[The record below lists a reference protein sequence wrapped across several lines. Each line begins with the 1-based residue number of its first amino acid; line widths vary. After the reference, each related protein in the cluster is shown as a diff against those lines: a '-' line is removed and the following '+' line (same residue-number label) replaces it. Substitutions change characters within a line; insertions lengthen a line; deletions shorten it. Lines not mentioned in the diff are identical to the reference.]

1 MDLVHR
7 LFDADQSFEGVF
19 MESSYALPLSL
30 RSKALWLAL
39 MLGAC
44 ALNTGAQS
52 WAPSKPLRFIIPQV
66 AGGGADTI
74 GRVIAQGLSE
84 KLGQA
89 VIVDNKPGTNG
100 GVGVDALMH
109 APNDGHQIL
118 LVFTSLMAINPA
130 VYSKLNYD
138 PLRDLKVLGSLCEV
152 PLVMIANT
160 ALEVNTLSD
169 LLNYA
174 KANPNASFGAS
185 SGNGS
190 FSHLLLELFKSK
202 TGATMTHVP
211 FKGEA
216 PAVQYVMSNQGP
228 MIYIGTPSPIIGPVQ
243 TSRLKALG
251 VTTLNRMEQLPNVAT
266 LSEQGL
272 KDFNESFWYGL
283 AVTSSTPN
291 SIVTALSASVSDI
304 AQNQNLIQSL
314 SRVGCTNLALNAPD
328 FTDRVKSDIS
338 KYGAIAKSVG
348 MKVD

>member
-1 MDLVHR
+1 MDSHDL
-7 LFDADQSFEGVF
+7 S
-19 MESSYALPLSL
+19 PLSW
-30 RSKALWLAL
+30 RTKALWFFL
-39 MLGAC
+39 MLSAC
-44 ALNTGAQS
+44 ALNSGAQS
-52 WAPSKPLRFIIPQV
+52 WAPSKPIRFIIPQV

-109 APNDGHQIL
+109 APSDGHQIL

-130 VYSKLNYD
+130 VYSKLNYE

-152 PLVMIANT
+152 PLVMIVNT
-160 ALEVNTLSD
+160 ALDVNNLND

-174 KANPNASFGAS
+174 KANPSASFGAS

-202 TGATMTHVP
+202 TGVTMTHVP

-243 TSRLKALG
+243 TSRIKALG
-251 VTTLNRMEQLPNVAT
+251 VTTNTRMEQLPNVAT

-283 AVTSSTPN
+283 AVSASTPN
-291 SIVTALSASVSDI
+291 AIVTALSASVSDI
-304 AQNQNLIQSL
+304 AQNQTLIQPL
-314 SRVGCTNLALNAPD
+314 SRVGCSNLALNAPE
-328 FTDRVKSDIS
+328 FTDRVKSDIT